1 MSHRTTEHQDLK
13 ATPPPGS
20 SALAGWTQT
29 EAQVRSFCPEGHG
42 DFGNWLFGE
51 LNLRPS
57 GCGTA
62 ATRGQRACCELMS
75 VGQDRAQR
83 TNNGCNTAANTQL
96 LWSDGHIKASKDH
109 GNREEERTP

>member
-1 MSHRTTEHQDLK
+1 M
-13 ATPPPGS
+13 
-20 SALAGWTQT
+20 
-29 EAQVRSFCPEGHG
+29 RSFCPEGHS

-57 GCGTA
+57 GCGAA

-83 TNNGCNTAANTQL
+83 TNNGCNTAASSANTQL
-96 LWSDGHIKASKDH
+96 LWSYGHIKASKDH
-109 GNREEERTP
+109 GDRQEERTP